1 MNILK
6 VLPIR
11 GPNVFTHRPVM
22 TMKLDLGPFTD
33 VESKDCPGFN
43 ERLLALLPGLH
54 SHRCSRGHPGGFVE
68 RLQEGTYFGH
78 IIEHVALELS
88 GPAGR
93 EASYGKTVYAGE
105 PGVYRVVIECE
116 IEELSEFLLRTA
128 VDLVQA
134 LLQGERY
141 SLEEKFQE
149 GQAIVKDYAL
159 GPSTQAIANA
169 AKRRGIPVQR
179 LNDGNLL
186 QLGYGRHRQYV
197 QATEGWS
204 TRAIAVDIACD
215 KALTKKFLRDAHL
228 PVPSGTVVRTVHEAL
243 QTLKEFTS
251 PLVVKPLDGRQG
263 KGVSLQ
269 VRTPEEL
276 IKAFTAASDYA
287 SAVVIEEMFQG
298 HDYRVLV
305 INGKMVAASQRLPP
319 RVFGDGVHTVAELVV
334 IENQNPLRGEG
345 HEKPLTQIIC
355 DAIALN
361 CLQRQGYELDS
372 IPAVGSLVWMRDS
385 HNLSTGGTAR
395 DVTDEVHPQTR
406 RICERAAATIGLDI
420 CGIDLIADDISQPL
434 TAQNGIIEINAAPG
448 IRMHLFPSEGKS
460 RDVGQAIVAMMFPE
474 GHQGRIPIIAV
485 TGTNGKTTTSRMIS
499 QIFCKQGLNVG
510 RTTTGGIW
518 IGNDKIASGDTTGPH
533 SARSVLSDPTV
544 DLAVLECARGGLMRE
559 GLAYDWSDVGVITN
573 IQCDHFGQDGIE
585 DEEDILHVKSLIA
598 DRVKAGGT
606 VVLNAADPYLIRIQD
621 HPRFQKIPRSLVY
634 FALDAANPVIRQHL
648 RQGGTAYYVKHNWV
662 IEARGPGLDEAR
674 LVALAD
680 LPCTWGGRAGF
691 QVENVLAAIA
701 VARSQGVERDVIA
714 SALREF
720 RSDRDNPGRMN
731 CFRIG
736 TGQVLLDFGH
746 NPAAIT
752 ALGRAARHG
761 CSRLTGIVGVPG
773 DRINSLI
780 EQSGEAAGR
789 EFDRL
794 ILREDQD
801 RRGREPG
808 HVAEILLRAVR
819 RVAPEKDC
827 RIMLDELQALE
838 FALDA
843 MIPGETIVV
852 FFEHMEAVTKRLF
865 ELGAVPMEVPL
876 PQIEVDS
883 PREVD
888 EWRQVPMSV

>member
-11 GPNVFTHRPVM
+11 GPNVFTYRPVM
-22 TMKLDLGPFTD
+22 TMKLDLGPWTD

-43 ERLLALLPGLH
+43 ERLLKLLPGLYN
-54 SHRCSRGHPGGFVE
+54 HRCSRGRPGGFVE
-68 RLQEGTYFGH
+68 RLKEGTYFGH

-88 GPAGR
+88 GPAGC

-128 VDLVQA
+128 VELVHTLLLGESYA
-134 LLQGERY
+134 LD
-141 SLEEKFQE
+141 EKYQE
-149 GQAIVKDYAL
+149 GQALVRDYAL
-159 GPSTQAIANA
+159 GPSTQAIASA

-179 LNDGNLL
+179 LNDGSLL

-197 QATEGWS
+197 QATEGWN

-215 KALTKKFLRDAHL
+215 KALTKKFLREAHI
-228 PVPSGTVVRTVHEAL
+228 PVPSGTVVRTIHEAL
-243 QTLKEFTS
+243 QVLKEYEG

-269 VRTPEEL
+269 IRTPEEL
-276 IKAFTAASDYA
+276 IKAFTAASDYSTA
-287 SAVVIEEMFQG
+287 IVMEEMFQG

-305 INGKMVAASQRLPP
+305 INGKMVTASQRLPP

-334 IENQNPLRGEG
+334 IENRNPLRGEG

-355 DAIALN
+355 DAIALS

-372 IPAVGSLVWMRDS
+372 IPAAGSVVWMRDS

-395 DVTDEVHPQTR
+395 DVTDLVHPQTQ
-406 RICERAAATIGLDI
+406 RICERAAAAIGLDI
-420 CGIDLIADDISQPL
+420 CGIDLVADDISQPL
-434 TAQNGIIEINAAPG
+434 TSQNGIIELNAAPG

-460 RDVGQAIVAMMFPE
+460 RDVGDAIVAMMYPE
-474 GHQGRIPIIAV
+474 GRQGRIPIIAV
-485 TGTNGKTTTSRMIS
+485 TGTNGKTTTSRMIA
-499 QIFCKQGLNVG
+499 QIFSRQGLTVG

-518 IGNDKIASGDTTGPH
+518 IGQDKVTSGDTTGPR
-533 SARSVLSDPTV
+533 SARSVLSDPSV
-544 DLAVLECARGGLMRE
+544 DLAVLECARGGIMRE

-573 IQCDHFGQDGIE
+573 IQRDHFGQDGIE

-606 VVLNAADPYLIRIQD
+606 VVLNAADPYLIRIHE
-621 HPRFQKIPRSLVY
+621 HPRFQKIPRTVVY

-648 RQGGTAYYVKHNWV
+648 RQGGTAFYVKHNWV
-662 IEARGPGLDEAR
+662 IEARGPGVDETR
-674 LVALAD
+674 LLPLAD
-680 LPCTWGGRAGF
+680 VPCTWGGQAGF
-691 QVENVLAAIA
+691 QVENVLAAVA
-701 VARSQGVERDVIA
+701 AARSQGVERDVMA

-736 TGQVLLDFGH
+736 SGQVLLDFGH

-752 ALGRAARHG
+752 ALGHAARQGSH
-761 CSRLTGIVGVPG
+761 RLTGIVGVPG
-773 DRINSLI
+773 DRVNSLI
-780 EQSGEAAGR
+780 EQSGEAAAL

-808 HVAEILLRAVR
+808 QVAEILFQAVR
-819 RVAPEKDC
+819 RVAPAKDC
-827 RIMLDELQALE
+827 CIILDELQALE
-838 FALDA
+838 HALDA

-852 FFEHMEAVTKRLF
+852 FFEHMEAVAQRLL
-865 ELGAVPMEVPL
+865 ELGAVPMEAPL
-876 PQIEVDS
+876 PPIEGDS
-883 PREVD
+883 AREAG
-888 EWRQVPMSV
+888 EWRRVQLSV